1 MIWQRIE
8 PDNIGAELREQFDV
22 PAVLLAGTRGI
33 DRLSSQVGQLTLDD
47 AIAGLPDKCAHS
59 PRLAYRSIR
68 VTSNGSRDAVE
79 RNRRESTCAHPEEA
93 AMLWRSSVKDFK
105 LALGTIVVVLAL
117 VAVRWVLFELG
128 VEGMPLTA
136 LASSII
142 AGGVFV
148 MGLVIAGTL
157 GDYKDAER
165 APTELAASLYSI
177 LRETESMNRVWGKP
191 DLPRIRNRLIAVVD
205 ALRRDIN
212 AGNSRECQEAIE
224 ELSESFI
231 ELEETDVPA
240 NYVVRLRQEQ
250 AALRKSSLRIYH
262 IQREEFLPSAYAMIV
277 SFVVLIVALLM
288 FTEIES
294 QVVTLVTLGFLSFFF
309 LYLLRLLNVINKPFK
324 VGQERGDDDVSLF
337 LLYEFV
343 VHARYADA
351 DLTSEQVVEIAE
363 RVEEVETTA
372 DDSEAGGAEEGEP
385 VELDE
390 LLADAVEEGDIPVD
404 VPQGDGSAP
413 RPDGTRH

>member
-1 MIWQRIE
+1 
-8 PDNIGAELREQFDV
+8 
-22 PAVLLAGTRGI
+22 
-33 DRLSSQVGQLTLDD
+33 
-47 AIAGLPDKCAHS
+47 
-59 PRLAYRSIR
+59 
-68 VTSNGSRDAVE
+68 
-79 RNRRESTCAHPEEA
+79 
-93 AMLWRSSVKDFK
+93 MLWRSSVKDFK